1 MAALTEAVFA
11 IDARTGLV
19 NLGTGGTAL
28 TPTSGSTS
36 GADSNDPTYLAHTG
50 TNYVYLPGGANVISV
65 PDAAALDITGDIDIR
80 ACLAADDW
88 TPTAAQ
94 AIVTKYGGAGSRSYY
109 LRLNT
114 AGTLSLLTSADGTAV
129 NTFTSTVATGLAD
142 GATKWVRATLD
153 VDNGASGKT
162 ATFFLS
168 DDGSTWTQLG
178 TAVTTAGTTSIFNS
192 TAGLQVGA
200 VGTSTDPL
208 AARVFRAQVFNGI
221 GGTLVYDAD
230 LSHVNTGA
238 ALAAPLT
245 GTVATDLNASYV
257 SNLGT
262 LGLAAPGRPGSGT
275 GVDTNDPI
283 WLQHTGTNY
292 LYLPGATGN
301 YASVPDP
308 TQLAA
313 ATELDVR
320 IAIAADDWTPSGAS
334 ILCAQGPSNTASTL
348 GFVFYRNTD
357 GTLQFATSDGA
368 TRTDAAA
375 SSLNLATN
383 VDGSLL
389 AVRVTWR
396 SSDGRVQ
403 YWWKVTTGPTAA
415 SDTASNTGWTSLGAD
430 RTAGTV
436 ALNNPAEALS
446 LGAYNTGNNPTAGK
460 IYVGQVATTIDG
472 VPFLTVDF
480 TTGITSG
487 GATSFTATTGQTV
500 TINRSTSGRK
510 SVAVVKPVW
519 LFGTDDF
526 MEFPDQPEFNF
537 GASES
542 FSVVMAVRRWT
553 TLTNQQTFMA
563 KVRTVAGV
571 DNEPGWLL
579 RAGFSTGAKVSF
591 SVQDT
596 VKANKAEA
604 ESSNSMTSGSV
615 SLMAAVRNVASDTVS
630 VTFDGTT
637 TSVTD
642 TTTGS
647 FSNDLAVRIGRLAS
661 SGTSYADMEFFGAAV
676 FRRALS
682 AAEITTLNDYYVN
695 GGSVAAAEALLAT
708 AVLWVDANKSRA
720 QAAIV
725 RATSGR
731 KAVAVTRPVW
741 LFGTDDYLEVA
752 DNALLDFGASDSF
765 TVMACGRFWNTQGT
779 NDTLVAKKANTTN
792 MTQGWS
798 LSNGSSTALGGQ
810 TQIGDGSAGITA
822 TSASRTAGTLT
833 TVTMVRNVGS
843 DNVTVYTGGTAGTS
857 VTDTTTATLANSEVM
872 RIGRLSG
879 AGTEYADMELFAVA
893 IWRRALSAAEIAEM
907 STALTNAVLR
917 PTVPDELALT
927 LNTQAGDLL
936 LASQPNDVVL
946 HTTPKGLVLE

>member
-28 TPTSGSTS
+28 TPTSGSSS

-65 PDAAALDITGDIDIR
+65 SDAAALDITGDIDIR

-129 NTFTSTVATGLAD
+129 NTFTSTVATGVAD

-153 VDNGASGKT
+153 VDNGVSGKT

-208 AARVFRAQVFNGI
+208 AARVFRVQIFNGI

-230 LSHVNTGA
+230 LSQVNTGA

-275 GVDTNDPI
+275 GADTNDPI
-283 WLQHTGTNY
+283 WLEHTGTNY
-292 LYLPGATGN
+292 LYLPGVTGN
-301 YASVPDP
+301 GATSPDSAALDITGDIDIKFRWSP
-308 TQLAA
+308 SPGWTTFYTPLGKWGAAGQRSWRLNSGSGGVVLVTSADGTTEVSGTSTVAPNTVFSEGQTGWIRATLDVDDGAGNRVYKFYTSPDGTTWTQL
-313 ATELDVR
+313 
-320 IAIAADDWTPSGAS
+320 G
-334 ILCAQGPSNTASTL
+334 ST
-348 GFVFYRNTD
+348 
-357 GTLQFATSDGA
+357 
-368 TRTDAAA
+368 
-375 SSLNLATN
+375 
-383 VDGSLL
+383 
-389 AVRVTWR
+389 VT
-396 SSDGRVQ
+396 
-403 YWWKVTTGPTAA
+403 
-415 SDTASNTGWTSLGAD
+415 
-430 RTAGTV
+430 TAGTTSIFNSTSPV
-436 ALNNPAEALS
+436 DV
-446 LGAYNTGNNPTAGK
+446 GTVTGITGNRMTGSVHRVIIQSAYDTANNTDNL
-460 IYVGQVATTIDG
+460 AFDA
-472 VPFLTVDF
+472 DF

-487 GATSFTATTGQTV
+487 AQTSFTESSANAATV

-526 MEFPDQPEFNF
+526 MEFPDLPEFNF

-542 FSVVMAVRRWT
+542 ATFFVAGRFWGTQGTNDVLIAKKANT
-553 TLTNQQTFMA
+553 TAATAGWSLTNGSTTALNGQAQIGDGT
-563 KVRTVAGV
+563 AGITATSAS
-571 DNEPGWLL
+571 
-579 RAGFSTGAKVSF
+579 R
-591 SVQDT
+591 
-596 VKANKAEA
+596 
-604 ESSNSMTSGSV
+604 TSGN
-615 SLMAAVRNVASDTVS
+615 LTTIAAVRNVASDNLTVY
-630 VTFDGTT
+630 TNGTAGT
-637 TSVTD
+637 PVTD
-642 TTTGS
+642 TTSASLT
-647 FSNDLAVRIGRLAS
+647 NTEVVRIGRLAGA
-661 SGTSYADMEFFGAAV
+661 GTEYADMEFFGAAV

-708 AVLWVDANKSRA
+708 AVLWVDASKSRA

-752 DNALLDFGASDSF
+752 DSDLLDFGASDSF
-765 TVMACGRFWNTQGT
+765 TVLACGRQWATASNSVW
-779 NDTLVAKKANTTN
+779 LSK
-792 MTQGWS
+792 MS
-798 LSNGSSTALGGQ
+798 LSLDTNPGYSIWIASGTTARFER
-810 TQIGDGSAGITA
+810 GDG
-822 TSASRTAGTLT
+822 TSAYRRTGTLT
-833 TVTMVRNVGS
+833 LGALTTLAAVDTGS
-843 DNVTVYTGGTAGTS
+843 SWTGYVNGTATTS
-857 VTDTTTATLANSEVM
+857 SANPGSAANALAL
-872 RIGRLSG
+872 RIGGSPSLVLYS
-879 AGTEYADMELFAVA
+879 DVELFAVA
-893 IWRRALSAAEIAEM
+893 IWRRALSAGEIADM